1 MDDLK
6 SAVRHRILLCG
17 LSLCLN
23 LASPFCN
30 IKFNR
35 TVTKS
40 ISLHCTGCSGL
51 WPNPFSITTNVDN
64 LNICSRSSFRYFVM
78 AKRLGPGPPAA
89 NGASNPSGQNEH
101 LRETISDVFRCFICM
116 EKLQEAHLCPH
127 CSKLCCYLCISR
139 WLTEQRR
146 QCPHCRA
153 SLHVSDLVNCRWFED
168 VAVHIE
174 NLQQICQNIKTSNL
188 NHRDHDQCPTHKE
201 KLSVFCW
208 TCMKCICH
216 QCALW
221 GGTHS
226 GHTFKQLELV
236 YETHLAQVKEEQQQ
250 LKSRLLELISLVQEV
265 EQNVNTVRSAK
276 DERVSEMRT
285 AVNLMAGRLES
296 QLKGKFG
303 TLMDRKTSLTQE
315 TEQLEHLLQEIEHQ
329 LNICSKSQLIMKSA
343 ELLKMINQVR
353 TKPMASYVTAPVP
366 ADFISEIVPAYD
378 TGVFVMQNFSKLQK
392 KAEPVYSSPLY
403 VNGLCWRL
411 KVYPGGNGAMRKE
424 YLCVYLE
431 LTVGYPEASTYE
443 YRLQMIH
450 PNSSKIIQR
459 EFVSDFEV
467 GECWGY
473 NRFCRLEALAEEGY
487 LNTINDTIELRFQV
501 RPTTFYHK
509 CRDQQWY
516 INNLL
521 RTQALHL
528 TEIKTLSE
536 RLNRT
541 ERILGHNNTKQTS
554 SIVEEIAPHKSHSAS
569 DAISSSS
576 YNNRKADSKSV
587 IKFSSSNTKRPSSNE
602 STKSLRNSSH
612 TNYGHTST
620 DEFSA
625 LLLSSLQMQSYNATA
640 RNAAPSSNGTEP
652 KPKSLIKVGSTYITG
667 VPAKNAHLLVS
678 QSSPNLQS
686 NNSTSGTESDEDFV
700 SDRNELN
707 NTDRSNRKLNTADIH
722 ISYDDAS
729 SGDFNEV
736 DAEEILSGEN
746 DVEYAEL
753 SMTQRLPTKPN
764 NNSIESSNSI
774 SASQSTVVS
783 GAVAEDTTALDE
795 ELMLLTLFDDSTSL
809 NDSSSY
815 LSNQTNRTSLRQP
828 VISASVFES
837 LLEPPRLNAI
847 PLTVQ
852 DSDSTT
858 ESNSN
863 SATTSTNEDDNNLAW
878 STQKSYDRYDHIL
891 NKMQPMENGTV
902 GAVSASNASNVLR
915 SNNRVPEDNTQ
926 AAEASCSVPV
936 SKSNNANVRH
946 ACQSHACDVL
956 TSPTRNR
963 KRERDWDSQ
972 YRNDL
977 SISTNKSSSP
987 LPELNLAAGSRNSSS
1002 SKNWVGILNLDTSNI
1017 PSTSKD
1023 CHKHIAH
1030 DTNFWTNVFF
1040 PSTSANGADHQ
1051 QQHSNHEMDNKALLD
1066 IYGTASSSA
1075 IGNSTGPQTD
1085 AGRFTMNYLNKFKK
1099 ITNNLNRNRDFNNE
1113 TNESS
1118 RSTCT
1123 SQKNNKNESL
1133 SDE

>member
-1 MDDLK
+1 
-6 SAVRHRILLCG
+6 
-17 LSLCLN
+17 
-23 LASPFCN
+23 
-30 IKFNR
+30 
-35 TVTKS
+35 
-40 ISLHCTGCSGL
+40 
-51 WPNPFSITTNVDN
+51 
-64 LNICSRSSFRYFVM
+64 M
-78 AKRLGPGPPAA
+78 AKRLGPGPPAG
-89 NGASNPSGQNEH
+89 NGASNPSSGQNDH

-153 SLHVSDLVNCRWFED
+153 TLHVSDLVNCRWFED

-174 NLQQICQNIKTSNL
+174 NLQQICQNIKSSNL
-188 NHRDHDQCPTHKE
+188 NHRDQDQCPTHKE

-250 LKSRLLELISLVQEV
+250 LKSRLLELISLVQDV

-329 LNICSKSQLIMKSA
+329 LNTCSKSQLIMKSA

-353 TKPMASYVTAPVP
+353 TKPMTSYVTAPVA

-378 TGVFVMQNFSKLQK
+378 TGVFIMQNFTKLQK
-392 KAEPVYSSPLY
+392 KAEPVYSNPLY

-473 NRFCRLEALAEEGY
+473 NRFCRLDALAEEGY
-487 LNTINDTIELRFQV
+487 LNTINDTLELRYQV
-501 RPTTFYHK
+501 RPTTFYQK

-536 RLNRT
+536 RLTRT
-541 ERILGHNNTKQTS
+541 ERMLGQNTSKQAS
-554 SIVEEIAPHKSHSAS
+554 SMEIAPHKSHSAS
-569 DAISSSS
+569 DAISPASYNSRRLNVKHFLKLNSSS
-576 YNNRKADSKSV
+576 TRRSSNNETPSKSP
-587 IKFSSSNTKRPSSNE
+587 INHSN
-602 STKSLRNSSH
+602 
-612 TNYGHTST
+612 TNYGHTSA

-625 LLLSSLQMQSYNATA
+625 LLSSLQMQSYNVASGSGTLA
-640 RNAAPSSNGTEP
+640 SHRKESQSKTLVKVGPSSSTFVGP
-652 KPKSLIKVGSTYITG
+652 KNTQLS
-667 VPAKNAHLLVS
+667 VS

-686 NNSTSGTESDEDFV
+686 HHSHSGTDSDDEFGT
-700 SDRNELN
+700 DRNEN
-707 NTDRSNRKLNTADIH
+707 NSNDRNIRKLNTAEIH
-722 ISYDDAS
+722 ISFEDAS
-729 SGDFNEV
+729 SFDDNEV
-736 DAEEILSGEN
+736 DPEEVLSGEN

-753 SMTQRLPTKPN
+753 SMTQRLPTKSN
-764 NNSIESSNSI
+764 TNVADSSNI
-774 SASQSTVVS
+774 ANASQSSVVS
-783 GAVAEDTTALDE
+783 GSVTEDTTALDE
-795 ELMLLTLFDDSTSL
+795 ELMLLTLFDDTPLNSASL
-809 NDSSSY
+809 NESGSV
-815 LSNQTNRTSLRQP
+815 LSNQTGRTSIRQP

-847 PLTVQ
+847 PLTVN
-852 DSDSTT
+852 DSDST

-863 SATTSTNEDDNNLAW
+863 SATTSINGEDNNLVW
-878 STQKSYDRYDHIL
+878 NSQKPYDRFDRML
-891 NKMQPMENGTV
+891 NNIQLMEKAAT
-902 GAVSASNASNVLR
+902 GASSTSNTSNAVNS
-915 SNNRVPEDNTQ
+915 RVSEQTTD
-926 AAEASCSVPV
+926 ASWSVPV
-936 SKSNNANVRH
+936 SRSNSTSERKVG
-946 ACQSHACDVL
+946 QSHALYDAL
-956 TSPTRNR
+956 SSSARNR
-963 KRERDWDSQ
+963 KRERDWDAQ
-972 YRNDL
+972 QRNNL
-977 SISTNKSSSP
+977 SLSTNRSDSP
-987 LPELNLAAGSRNSSS
+987 LHMDVNQCINLDASASNPNS
-1002 SKNWVGILNLDTSNI
+1002 SKNWVGILNLDRTNV

-1023 CHKHIAH
+1023 YHKHIAH
-1030 DTNFWTNVFF
+1030 DTSFWTNVFF
-1040 PSTSANGADHQ
+1040 PSTSSEGIGQ
-1051 QQHSNHEMDNKALLD
+1051 QLQQMDQELRNPSIQLD
-1066 IYGTASSSA
+1066 NSGKSSQISA
-1075 IGNSTGPQTD
+1075 QAACAVNNPSGSQSD
-1085 AGRFTMNYLNKFKK
+1085 VGRLKVNYFKK
-1099 ITNNLNRNRDFNNE
+1099 LKKIKNTLNGNIELENVA
-1113 TNESS
+1113 NESS
-1118 RSTCT
+1118 RGTST
-1123 SQKNNKNESL
+1123 SQINKNGSL
-1133 SDE
+1133 SDEETCHE